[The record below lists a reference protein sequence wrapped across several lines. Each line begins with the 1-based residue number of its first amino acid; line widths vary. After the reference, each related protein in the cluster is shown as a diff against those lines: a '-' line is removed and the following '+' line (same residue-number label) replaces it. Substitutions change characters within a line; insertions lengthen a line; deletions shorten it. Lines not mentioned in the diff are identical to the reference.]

1 VNPLWQSTVVITAIL
16 AWLAVPPKSLAE
28 ASAREAFRRSTAPK
42 TKVVLTNAGLPQSA
56 LVSGAAV
63 TPPPAATTDASASA
77 KPAGAPTEKTEKH
90 DETWWRKRMSSARE
104 QLSINQK
111 SAEDLQTR
119 INALQRDVVNRDNPQ
134 QAAKLRE
141 DLQKAIT
148 TLDATKLQIEADQK
162 AIVAIQDEAR
172 RADVPAGWVR

>member
-1 VNPLWQSTVVITAIL
+1 M
-16 AWLAVPPKSLAE
+16 
-28 ASAREAFRRSTAPK
+28 
-42 TKVVLTNAGLPQSA
+42 LTNAGLPQSA

-63 TPPPAATTDASASA
+63 TPPPAATTDAAAPA
-77 KPAGAPTEKTEKH
+77 KPEGPATEKH

-104 QLSINQK
+104 QLRINQQ

-148 TLDATKLQIEADQK
+148 TLDATKVQIEADQK

>member
-1 VNPLWQSTVVITAIL
+1 MNPLWQSTVVIVTIL
-16 AWLAVPPKSLAE
+16 TWLAAPPRSLAE

-56 LVSGAAV
+56 LVSGAVV
-63 TPPPAATTDASASA
+63 TPPAAVPASDAASV
-77 KPAGAPTEKTEKH
+77 KPTESAATEKH
-90 DETWWRKRMSSARE
+90 GEEWWRKRVTSARE
-104 QLSINQK
+104 QLRINQQ

-148 TLDATKLQIEADQK
+148 TLEATKKQIEADQK
-162 AIVAIQDEAR
+162 AIVGIQDEAR

>member
-1 VNPLWQSTVVITAIL
+1 VNPLWQSTIVITAVL
-16 AWLAVPPKSLAE
+16 SWLAVPPKSLAE

-56 LVSGAAV
+56 LVSGAAAV
-63 TPPPAATTDASASA
+63 TPPPAETTDASAPA
-77 KPAGAPTEKTEKH
+77 KPAGAVPEKH

-104 QLSINQK
+104 QLKNDQQA
-111 SAEDLQTR
+111 AEDLQTR
-119 INALQRDVVNRDNPQ
+119 INALQRDSVNRDNPQ

-141 DLQKAIT
+141 ELQKAIT
-148 TLDATKLQIEADQK
+148 TLDATKARIEIDQK
-162 AIVAIQDEAR
+162 AIVGIQDEAR

>member
-16 AWLAVPPKSLAE
+16 AWLAVPPRSLAE

-56 LVSGAAV
+56 MVSGAAV
-63 TPPPAATTDASASA
+63 TPPPAGTTDATASA
-77 KPAGAPTEKTEKH
+77 KPAAGAATEKH
-90 DETWWRKRMSSARE
+90 DETWWRKRISNARE
-104 QLSINQK
+104 QLRINQQ

-148 TLDATKLQIEADQK
+148 TLDATKAQIETDQK
-162 AIVAIQDEAR
+162 AIVTIQDEAR